1 MSEQA
6 TTKEATQQPA
16 QPAAQKPV
24 RREISDPREVAALV
38 LARTRQVTAKK
49 DELAVAIDSLID
61 VAKQLTR
68 SYGAQLVAIE
78 HLRLRVKAL
87 EEAAGASAA
96 TAQEPVG
103 TLQ

>member
-6 TTKEATQQPA
+6 ITKEATQPA
-16 QPAAQKPV
+16 SPAAQKPA
-24 RREISDPREVAALV
+24 RREISDPRDVAALV

-49 DELAVAIDSLID
+49 DELTVAIDALID

-68 SYGAQLVAIE
+68 GCGAGLGACAPLG
-78 HLRLRVKAL
+78 LREKAA
-87 EEAAGASAA
+87 EEPAAASAA
-96 TAQEPVG
+96 AAEQPVG

>member
-6 TTKEATQQPA
+6 ITQEARQATPPA
-16 QPAAQKPV
+16 DPKPA

-49 DELAVAIDSLID
+49 DELTLAIDALID

-87 EEAAGASAA
+87 EEAAAASAA
-96 TAQEPVG
+96 AAEQPVG